1 MNEDIKRIFVDTI
14 TTYNFSNKDV
24 NDDTLRE
31 IYELT
36 KWSPTSFNCSPL
48 RLRFLKSEEAK
59 ARIDPCVMPFNREK
73 IKKAPVCVILA
84 MDIEFYRDLPI
95 NWPKEDVKGIF
106 ENNKEFTYTASLRNS
121 SLQIGYFLKA
131 VNALGLDAA
140 CMSGFINDAVD
151 NEFFKDTSLKSNI
164 LCNIGY
170 GENPKGSPRGP
181 RYNFDEVAEII

>member
-1 MNEDIKRIFVDTI
+1 MNDDLKRIFIDTV
-14 TTYNFSNKDV
+14 TTYNFSDKEVQDS
-24 NDDTLRE
+24 TIKE

-48 RLRFLKSEEAK
+48 RLRFLKSSDAK
-59 ARIDPCVMPFNREK
+59 QRIDSCVMPFNREK
-73 IKKAPVCVILA
+73 VKNAPVCVILA
-84 MDIEFYRDLPI
+84 MDIEFYNDLSR

-106 ENNKEFTYTASLRNS
+106 KGNKEFTYTAALRNS

-131 VNALGLDAA
+131 VNALNLDAA

-151 NEFFKDTSLKSNI
+151 KEFFQGTSIKSNI

-170 GENPKGSPRGP
+170 GVEPKGSKRGS
-181 RYNFDEVAEII
+181 RYEFDEVAKII

>member
-59 ARIDPCVMPFNREK
+59 ARIDSCVMPFNREK

-106 ENNKEFTYTASLRNS
+106 EKNKEFTYTASLRNS

-164 LCNIGY
+164 LCNIGF
-170 GENPKGSPRGP
+170 GEDPKGAPRGP

>member
-1 MNEDIKRIFVDTI
+1 MNDDLKRIFIDTV
-14 TTYNFSNKDV
+14 TTYNFSDKEVQDS
-24 NDDTLRE
+24 TIKE

-48 RLRFLKSEEAK
+48 RLRFLKSSDAK
-59 ARIDPCVMPFNREK
+59 HRIDSCVMPFNREK
-73 IKKAPVCVILA
+73 VKNAPACVILA
-84 MDIEFYRDLPI
+84 MDIEFYNDLPR

-106 ENNKEFTYTASLRNS
+106 EGNNEFTYTAALRNS

-131 VNALGLDAA
+131 VNALNLDAA

-151 NEFFKDTSLKSNI
+151 KEFFQGTSIKSNI

-170 GENPKGSPRGP
+170 GVEPKGSKRGS
-181 RYNFDEVAEII
+181 RYEFDEVAKII

>member
-1 MNEDIKRIFVDTI
+1 
-14 TTYNFSNKDV
+14 
-24 NDDTLRE
+24 
-31 IYELT
+31 
-36 KWSPTSFNCSPL
+36 
-48 RLRFLKSEEAK
+48 
-59 ARIDPCVMPFNREK
+59 MPFNREK
-73 IKKAPVCVILA
+73 IKKAPVCVNLA

-95 NWPKEDVKGIF
+95 KWPKEDVKGIF
-106 ENNKEFTYTASLRNS
+106 EKNKEFTYTASLRNS